1 MKTHLRRRSFMAFML
16 GSLLLVMQ
24 SAYAQQNDDGTAV
37 IYKQADLDVSTKT
50 SASFFCSVTQK
61 SNPGYFSVSA
71 RYNAEHKE
79 RSTLIAPSYEG
90 FVRDKVIPGMV
101 KLCGNL
107 TITEISMSML
117 KTGEQKAWD
126 IMTFNI
132 ADNGAAVKRSGYHPS
147 VFAQANMSKEEIA
160 AMMPSTAPTSLPTQ
174 SGGKQL
180 YKDGKITIYARE
192 EVWCHPKNF
201 RSKLRPSSNA
211 GLDIIVPVDYD
222 ALHGWLGKNYGRFD
236 LKIIKPLADEAC
248 FPGSDVNVKF
258 YQEGE
263 TAYLESVRY
272 GLKKSRS
279 SFDAAQFAVLN
290 RQAGPSREARLDVI
304 NKTKDIQDAWGLPCE
319 GPFCALPGGAYFQA
333 ILAGD
338 KAAVQNMDNM
348 IDQRVGLRK
357 SKKQDYSLLPV
368 IADTYFY
375 YYQISFMLGC
385 LNDGLVEKTYSYVN
399 PTFEVP
405 DYGDYAMPD
414 MGGKVDTASY
424 ILRSEF
430 VPLCDKICDAYGGL
444 YDREI
449 VNVINFDAAK
459 HTVNGVYK
467 MSDLFQCSNNN
478 VKRFEKNLV
487 SFTEEYLSNKTNWL
501 NAADG
506 YSAQSQRNQV
516 KPKPVESKINT
527 APQTV
532 QKVTPAPTVQPA
544 PQSAPSVST
553 AQPKGKT
560 VPATPKAQPVTDT
573 AKTESRMSEAE
584 RYENMNAEIAA
595 LSETYTARLNKL
607 SQEFQKNML
616 NVSDTARRSEMLKSF
631 QAEMANLSAEAKRE
645 TQKVK
650 DKYKNN

>member
-1 MKTHLRRRSFMAFML
+1 
-16 GSLLLVMQ
+16 V
-24 SAYAQQNDDGTAV
+24 
-37 IYKQADLDVSTKT
+37 
-50 SASFFCSVTQK
+50 
-61 SNPGYFSVSA
+61 
-71 RYNAEHKE
+71 
-79 RSTLIAPSYEG
+79 
-90 FVRDKVIPGMV
+90 
-101 KLCGNL
+101 
-107 TITEISMSML
+107 
-117 KTGEQKAWD
+117 
-126 IMTFNI
+126 
-132 ADNGAAVKRSGYHPS
+132 
-147 VFAQANMSKEEIA
+147 
-160 AMMPSTAPTSLPTQ
+160 
-174 SGGKQL
+174 
-180 YKDGKITIYARE
+180 
-192 EVWCHPKNF
+192 
-201 RSKLRPSSNA
+201 RPSSNA

-222 ALHGWLGKNYGRFD
+222 ALHGWLSKNYGRFD
-236 LKIIKPLADEAC
+236 LKVIKPLADEAC
-248 FPGSDVNVKF
+248 FPGSDVNAKF
-258 YQEGE
+258 YQDGE

-424 ILRSEF
+424 ILRPEF

-459 HTVNGVYK
+459 HTVDGVYK
-467 MSDLFQCSNNN
+467 MSDLF
-478 VKRFEKNLV
+478 
-487 SFTEEYLSNKTNWL
+487 
-501 NAADG
+501 
-506 YSAQSQRNQV
+506 
-516 KPKPVESKINT
+516 
-527 APQTV
+527 
-532 QKVTPAPTVQPA
+532 
-544 PQSAPSVST
+544 
-553 AQPKGKT
+553 
-560 VPATPKAQPVTDT
+560 
-573 AKTESRMSEAE
+573 
-584 RYENMNAEIAA
+584 
-595 LSETYTARLNKL
+595 
-607 SQEFQKNML
+607 
-616 NVSDTARRSEMLKSF
+616 
-631 QAEMANLSAEAKRE
+631 
-645 TQKVK
+645 
-650 DKYKNN
+650 